1 MDGLVH
7 LLAGQSAYYQP
18 VVENSSQTIRRD
30 MNVSIGLELIFILAF
45 WYFAVRLA
53 YSRLLK
59 EHRST
64 YEMYNIIS
72 YNLRKEVEKA

>member
-1 MDGLVH
+1 MDLFAV
-7 LLAGQSAYYQP
+7 QSALYLP
-18 VVENSSQTIRRD
+18 VVEKSSQKIRRE
-30 MNVSIGLELIFILAF
+30 MNVCIGLELIFILAF

-53 YSRLLK
+53 YSQLLK

-72 YNLRKEVEKA
+72 YNLRKEVEKT